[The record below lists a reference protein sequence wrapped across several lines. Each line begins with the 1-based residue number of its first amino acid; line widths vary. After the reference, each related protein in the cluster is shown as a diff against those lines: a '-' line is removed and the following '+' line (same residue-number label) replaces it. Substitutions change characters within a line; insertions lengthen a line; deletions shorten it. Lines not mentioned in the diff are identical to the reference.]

1 MINLKQ
7 KQKVIL
13 LLTKR
18 IKYSWIKYSHACILI
33 SNGLFWQNFLFKF
46 KPEGKLSLERQ
57 RKSSGQKN
65 R

>member
-1 MINLKQ
+1 MDDKSEA
-7 KQKVIL
+7 K
-13 LLTKR
+13 TK
-18 IKYSWIKYSHACILI
+18 KFKYSHACILT

-57 RKSSGQKN
+57 RKSLGQKN